1 MVVVNLINASG
12 EEGALAS
19 VFSRDVTL
27 LHNPSVRYFH
37 FDFHDYCRNN
47 RYDQVS
53 VMYSMLRDEH
63 KQMGFV
69 SFVSFLSLFV
79 TCSCVF
85 PRHPSRYFFQIGG
98 ELPAAMQTGV
108 FRTNCID
115 CLDRTNVVQNTLST
129 EALLLQLK
137 GLGAVNALSTD
148 LSSLPALSRWWQDG
162 LLFPHSCSFPLK
174 DQSFHLVY
182 SVGKQRRLHQHAIHR
197 KCGIE
202 DRLHAHGQAQ
212 HDGQRA

>member
-69 SFVSFLSLFV
+69 LFLSFLSFHDLFMCVSSTPIQVLLPNRWRVACCNADRCVPHKLHRLSGPHKCGAKHALHRGAPPSAERSRGCERAVHRSFV
-79 TCSCVF
+79 TPCPLSMVARWF
-85 PRHPSRYFFQIGG
+85 AVPSFM
-98 ELPAAMQTGV
+98 L
-108 FRTNCID
+108 
-115 CLDRTNVVQNTLST
+115 LS
-129 EALLLQLK
+129 
-137 GLGAVNALSTD
+137 
-148 LSSLPALSRWWQDG
+148 P
-162 LLFPHSCSFPLK
+162 
-174 DQSFHLVY
+174 
-182 SVGKQRRLHQHAIHR
+182 
-197 KCGIE
+197 
-202 DRLHAHGQAQ
+202 
-212 HDGQRA
+212 